1 MWQKGETMKTLDLEL
16 IEHALCFLAANVD
29 EDNEEALNDNYENIV
44 ERIQTQLKLL
54 DLGDPQDRG
63 EA

>member
-1 MWQKGETMKTLDLEL
+1 MPEGKLDLEL

-29 EDNEEALNDNYENIV
+29 EDNEEALNMSGNDIIERV
-44 ERIQTQLKLL
+44 EKQLTELH
-54 DLGDPQDRG
+54 LGDPQDRG

>member
-1 MWQKGETMKTLDLEL
+1 MMERGELDLEL

-29 EDNEEALNDNYENIV
+29 EDNEEALNAHHEDIV
-44 ERIQTQLKLL
+44 ERIQQQLTAL

>member
-1 MWQKGETMKTLDLEL
+1 MERADLDLEL

-29 EDNEEALNDNYENIV
+29 EDNEEALNANYDEIV
-44 ERIQTQLKLL
+44 ERVQKQLASLN
-54 DLGDPQDRG
+54 LGDPQDRG